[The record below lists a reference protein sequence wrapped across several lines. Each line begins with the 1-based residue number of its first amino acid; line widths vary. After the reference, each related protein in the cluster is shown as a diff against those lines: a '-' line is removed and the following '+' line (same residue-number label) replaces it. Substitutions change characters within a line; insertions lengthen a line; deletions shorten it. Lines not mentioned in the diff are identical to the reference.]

1 MVADERYL
9 QLIEAGKSD
18 SLARDVALFTL
29 LDDLSKA
36 LLTRTKVGCVCIV
49 SMVDA
54 LCWAWEW
61 ARGAQCRQSHWQSL
75 GSCAGC

>member
-18 SLARDVALFTL
+18 SLARDVALFSL

-36 LLTRTKVGCVCIV
+36 LLTRTKVGRVCIV
-49 SMVDA
+49 TRIDA
-54 LCWAWEW
+54 LFWVWIMGC
-61 ARGAQCRQSHWQSL
+61 RGCT
-75 GSCAGC
+75 